1 MQRAIRILTTIL
13 VLSILASFYNILIA
27 PLLEPVSKYKKME
40 TSDSDDTPTDSKIMA
55 LFSPDDWEV
64 NSYRHLNYNNIHV
77 LAGDYK
83 FLSDESVSIDK
94 CTIVILDP
102 DNSSKAVIVQ
112 CKGTI
117 ILNFEK
123 SILHGFKDDNR
134 ILGGKLN
141 GKIRVVSKGEENNV
155 SFETQDFNIDKGRI
169 WTNANVNF
177 KYGRTQGVGYGM
189 QIQLI
194 NRGLFG
200 SKKEK
205 GSNSPILDK
214 IENVTIQKLQR
225 LTIFPPV
232 NAQNKKNKNHISL
245 FSSPI
250 ELHCDGP
257 FVFNALNNNATFE
270 QNVSLIQMVS
280 NRAPNS
286 IRCQSLK
293 LFFAS
298 PKRRVNK
305 KASNSKPKS
314 KSQSPVNE
322 WNLQLD
328 RLEAVGPLVVIEA
341 PEYQTKIHTS
351 RLIATL
357 SPLSFELDSINRQN
371 EIHYKNCL
379 ISTQNLLYS
388 VGKNGRLGTM
398 ECNCPGWI
406 SAPMDQDGKQVRIRW
421 SDRLRL
427 EPDQKYP
434 NESIVSIQG
443 SARMELEKDNHS
455 EASILADNIYF
466 WISQKSESST
476 SNADKLTLS
485 RMHANKKVI
494 LKSNP
499 ITAQVKTLQLWFE
512 DLDGKAQ
519 VGLESGNAVSV
530 ANDIMHSRSDE
541 PNKQNPLLGS
551 PNASS
556 NSYSVVGELLQ
567 GKILFGQGQPQI
579 SKLTLKDGVRVV
591 QNNASSNSDN
601 GSGKLEMNGSQ
612 IQIFNLTQPSASASL
627 IGEPAIIRY
636 NNTLLTGSEININRG
651 TNRIWINSDG
661 EAIFLGDLQEEGEGK
676 SKEALNR
683 RDNIP
688 PEPQSGSISLAAGET
703 QGGQAA
709 WTPAKINWS
718 ESMEFQDNTLTFNG
732 KVALERKNQF
742 AQCDSMTITLN
753 KKIDF
758 QNLNSEELHKSIDVR
773 YIELKNNV
781 KLENDSDNNGVTVA
795 RDCLTSSKL
804 TVYLK
809 EQTFVAEGPGRA
821 MTQRRLD
828 NKQETIGSSEAGE
841 NTELNNSQLI
851 NLSVNFQKRLDGSFD
866 TRSLQ
871 TFVFSGQVEAV
882 YSPIDEIGKTVT
894 TFKIEELPPQAFILQ
909 CDNMEIQADL
919 GSRQDAVDSG
929 DLTAAN
935 STTRNSRLGDA
946 AKSAFIA
953 SGGVDLTGLTK
964 DRLIYNANADKITYE
979 GKNGM
984 ITLEGDGQRPA
995 FISCQKIWNGR
1006 RSEASS
1012 SVIYYNTQTGA
1023 VRGEGIQ
1030 EFSLFLS
1037 PKN

>member
-1 MQRAIRILTTIL
+1 MKKAIRILTTIL
-13 VLSILASFYNILIA
+13 VLSILAALYCILIA
-27 PLLEPVSKYKKME
+27 PLLEPASKYKKME
-40 TSDSDDTPTDSKIMA
+40 TAGSDDIQTDSQIMT

-64 NSYRHLNYNNIHV
+64 NSYRHLNYKNIHV

-83 FLSDESVSIDK
+83 FLSPESISIDK
-94 CTIVILDP
+94 CTIVFLDP
-102 DNSSKAVIVQ
+102 DNSSKAIIVQ

-177 KYGRTQGVGYGM
+177 KYGRTQGVGSGM

-200 SKKEK
+200 SKKER
-205 GSNSPILDK
+205 GSSPILDK
-214 IENVTIQKLQR
+214 IDNVTIYKLER

-232 NAQNKKNKNHISL
+232 NAQNNIPKDQISL

-270 QNVSLIQMVS
+270 QNVSLIQTVS

-293 LFFAS
+293 LFFAL
-298 PKRRVNK
+298 PKRRVSK
-305 KASNSKPKS
+305 KKRNSKS
-314 KSQSPVNE
+314 KSVSQPTVNE
-322 WNLQLD
+322 WNLQLE

-351 RLIATL
+351 RLTANL
-357 SPLSFELDSINRQN
+357 SPLSFELDSTNRQN

-388 VGKNGRLGTM
+388 VGENGRLGTM

-406 SAPMDQDGKQVRIRW
+406 SAQMDQEGKQVRIRW

-427 EPDQKYP
+427 EPDQKYH
-434 NESIVSIQG
+434 NENIVSIQG

-455 EASILADNIYF
+455 EASILADNIFF
-466 WISQKSESST
+466 WISQKADASATGES
-476 SNADKLTLS
+476 DKLTVS

-512 DLDGKAQ
+512 DLGGKAQ
-519 VGLESGNAVSV
+519 GGLDSGNIVNSP
-530 ANDIMHSRSDE
+530 SGE
-541 PNKQNPLLGS
+541 PNKQNPSSDS
-551 PNASS
+551 PDAFSQLSAVSN

-579 SKLTLKDGVRVV
+579 SKLTLEKNVRVV
-591 QNNASSNSDN
+591 QNNVSSNSDN

-612 IQIFNLTQPSASASL
+612 IQIFNLTLPSASASL

-651 TNRIWINSDG
+651 TNRIWIDSDG
-661 EAIFLGDLQEEGEGK
+661 EAIFLGELPEEGEGGN
-676 SKEALNR
+676 SGNRQEAVDNR
-683 RDNIP
+683 A
-688 PEPQSGSISLAAGET
+688 QA
-703 QGGQAA
+703 AA

-718 ESMEFQDNTLTFNG
+718 ESMEFQDDTLTFNG
-732 KVALERKNQF
+732 NVNLQKKFQS
-742 AQCDSMTITLN
+742 AQCDSMSIILN

-758 QNLNSEELHKSIDVR
+758 QNLNSAELQNSIDVR
-773 YIELKNNV
+773 FVVLNNRV
-781 KLENDSDNNGVTVA
+781 RMENETDDNGVTVA
-795 RDCLTSSKL
+795 VDCLTTSKL
-804 TVYLK
+804 TINMK
-809 EQTFVAEGPGRA
+809 DQTFVADGPGRA
-821 MTQRRLD
+821 MTQRRLG
-828 NKQETIGSSEAGE
+828 NKQEAGDNGE
-841 NTELNNSQLI
+841 DSLAASLI
-851 NLSVNFQKRLDGSFD
+851 NMSVNFQKRLDGSFD

-882 YSPIDEIGKTVT
+882 YSPIAEIGKTVT

-919 GSRQDAVDSG
+919 GSGEAGIGSRQEAIVNSDS
-929 DLTAAN
+929 TAAN
-935 STTRNSRLGDA
+935 SATRNSRLA
-946 AKSAFIA
+946 ANSAFIA

>member
-1 MQRAIRILTTIL
+1 MQKAIRILTTIL
-13 VLSILASFYNILIA
+13 VLSILASVYNILIA
-27 PLLEPVSKYKKME
+27 PLLEPASKYKKME
-40 TSDSDDTPTDSKIMA
+40 TSGSDEPPTDSQIMA

-64 NSYRHLNYNNIHV
+64 NSFRHLNYKNIHV

-83 FLSDESVSIDK
+83 FLSSESISIDK
-94 CTIVILDP
+94 CTVVFLDP
-102 DNSSKAVIVQ
+102 DNSSKAIIVQ

-117 ILNFEK
+117 ILDFEK

-155 SFETQDFNIDKGRI
+155 TFETQDFNIDKGRI

-177 KYGRTQGVGYGM
+177 KYGRTQGVGSGM

-214 IENVTIQKLQR
+214 IENVTINKLQR
-225 LTIFPPV
+225 LTIFPPT
-232 NAQNKKNKNHISL
+232 NAQNNNHNDQTDL

-257 FVFNALNNNATFE
+257 FVFNALSNNATFE

-280 NRAPNS
+280 NKAPNS

-293 LFFAS
+293 LFFAT
-298 PKRRVNK
+298 PKRVNK

-314 KSQSPVNE
+314 ATQSPINE
-322 WNLQLD
+322 WNLQLE
-328 RLEAVGPLVVIEA
+328 RLEALGPLVVIEA

-357 SPLSFELDSINRQN
+357 SPLSFELDSSNRQN
-371 EIHYKNCL
+371 EIYYKNCL
-379 ISTQNLLYS
+379 VSTQNLFYS
-388 VGKNGRLGTM
+388 VGENGRLGTM

-434 NESIVSIQG
+434 NENIVSIQG
-443 SARMELEKDNHS
+443 SARMELEKDNRS

-476 SNADKLTLS
+476 SNADKLTVS

-499 ITAQVKTLQLWFE
+499 ITAQVKTLQLWFD
-512 DLDGKAQ
+512 DLGGKEQ
-519 VGLESGNAVSV
+519 GGLEGSNVVSV
-530 ANDIMHSRSDE
+530 ANEITHSPSGE
-541 PNKQNPLLGS
+541 PNKQYPSSGS
-551 PNASS
+551 PIDNNLLSAASS
-556 NSYSVVGELLQ
+556 NSYSVVGELLR
-567 GKILFGQGQPQI
+567 GKILLGQGQPQI
-579 SKLTLKDGVRVV
+579 AELILENDVRVV
-591 QNNASSNSDN
+591 QNNALINSDN
-601 GSGKLEMNGSQ
+601 SSGRLEMSGSQ
-612 IQIFNLTQPSASASL
+612 IQIFNLTLPSASAAL
-627 IGEPAIIRY
+627 IGEPAKIRY
-636 NNTLLTGSEININRG
+636 NNTLLTGSIININRG
-651 TNRIWINSDG
+651 TNRIWINSEG
-661 EAIFLGDLQEEGEGK
+661 EAIFLGELQEEGEG
-676 SKEALNR
+676 SNSGNRQEAVGN
-683 RDNIP
+683 
-688 PEPQSGSISLAAGET
+688 SA
-703 QGGQAA
+703 QAA

-718 ESMEFQDNTLTFNG
+718 ESMEFQDDTLTFNG
-732 KVALERKNQF
+732 KVCLQKKNQF
-742 AQCDSMTITLN
+742 AQCNSMSITLN

-758 QNLNSEELHKSIDVR
+758 QNLNSAELQNSIDVR
-773 YIELKNNV
+773 FIVLNSSV
-781 KLENDSDNNGVTVA
+781 RLENETVENGVTAAV
-795 RDCLTSSKL
+795 DCLTTSKL
-804 TVYLK
+804 TINMK
-809 EQTFVAEGPGRA
+809 DQTFVADGPGRA
-821 MTQRRLD
+821 MTQRRLG
-828 NKQETIGSSEAGE
+828 NKPEAE
-841 NTELNNSQLI
+841 NGVEDSTADSLI
-851 NLSVNFQKRLDGSFD
+851 NLSVNFQKRLDGAFD

-909 CDNMEIQADL
+909 CDNMEIQANL
-919 GSRQDAVDSG
+919 GSRQEAVGSG

-935 STTRNSRLGDA
+935 STTRNSQLAA